1 MVNTCEPLINFV
13 KAKQAKVADRL
24 EPKGVQLDTP
34 LQRWGYTDIRLPEKR
49 RNLTY
54 HVNLVEHGKPV
65 FLPIGQADR
74 KGSCWECGYGIAE
87 KANATL

>member
-1 MVNTCEPLINFV
+1 MVNICEPLINFV
-13 KAKQAKVADRL
+13 KAEQAKVADRL

-54 HVNLVEHGKPV
+54 YVN
-65 FLPIGQADR
+65 
-74 KGSCWECGYGIAE
+74 
-87 KANATL
+87 

>member
-54 HVNLVEHGKPV
+54 HVNCVLSETQSPY
-65 FLPIGQADR
+65 FIRSP
-74 KGSCWECGYGIAE
+74 
-87 KANATL
+87 

>member
-1 MVNTCEPLINFV
+1 MLDNNTCEPLINFV

-54 HVNLVEHGKPV
+54 HVN
-65 FLPIGQADR
+65 
-74 KGSCWECGYGIAE
+74 
-87 KANATL
+87 

>member
-1 MVNTCEPLINFV
+1 MVKIFEPLINFV

-24 EPKGVQLDTP
+24 EPKGVQLVAP

-54 HVNLVEHGKPV
+54 HV
-65 FLPIGQADR
+65 D
-74 KGSCWECGYGIAE
+74 
-87 KANATL
+87 